1 MKYLIICDPS
11 GVTSLSLI
19 NRGVSKNDIWVYDD
33 THKGITVCK
42 IRGVHTTDN
51 IDSLIENQM
60 KFDVVIGNPPYG
72 SGGNDAIKFLNK
84 ALEMSNDV
92 RLVLPLSIRK
102 PSSVNKIRLD
112 AVCVDDVDLPDD
124 TFPRGIRACV
134 SALGKD

>member
-1 MKYLIICDPS
+1 
-11 GVTSLSLI
+11 
-19 NRGVSKNDIWVYDD
+19 
-33 THKGITVCK
+33 
-42 IRGVHTTDN
+42 
-51 IDSLIENQM
+51 M

-134 SALGKD
+134 QRWVRTDNLREKIQTFTTHPDFEFVSESEANLCIGRVGWWTER